1 MAVIVDTSVI
11 IELERRKP
19 HDAAALEALV
29 GEAAM
34 LASVT
39 VSELLTGIY
48 RVERSKRRRR
58 REHYVETIIGR
69 YPVLPFDLPVARVH
83 ARLSADLAAQG
94 QMIGAHDLII
104 AATASAHGL
113 AVMTH
118 NQRHFGRIRG
128 LDVRQA

>member
-1 MAVIVDTSVI
+1 M
-11 IELERRKP
+11 
-19 HDAAALEALV
+19 

-48 RVERSKRRRR
+48 RAERSERRRR
-58 REHYVETIIGR
+58 RESYVETIIGR
-69 YPVLPFDLPVARVH
+69 YTVLPFDLSVARIH
-83 ARLSADLAAQG
+83 ARLSADLAVQG

-104 AATASAHGL
+104 AATASVHGL

-128 LDVRQA
+128 LEVRQA